1 MTSVPGSVPGVDHPV
16 EQTEAEVTLTGRGIS
31 VSSRVEVVQ
40 NEFISVRPSVGE
52 FVDQVVVKVG
62 DVVGL
67 FWKTE
72 DAQRALPAEITDVE
86 QGAVIRW
93 RMRATGP
100 AEASQRRKAV
110 RGRVTV
116 PVTAEYGSIDLKGE
130 TVDISEAGLRAEF
143 EGLGAPPEAGAKLD
157 LMVELEDGTFKTKAE
172 VVRTVARGARW
183 VISIRFTNLQE
194 KDQDR
199 IRRRVFQ
206 ALREERAKRADDAP
220 PDLRG

>member
-1 MTSVPGSVPGVDHPV
+1 
-16 EQTEAEVTLTGRGIS
+16 
-31 VSSRVEVVQ
+31 
-40 NEFISVRPSVGE
+40 
-52 FVDQVVVKVG
+52 
-62 DVVGL
+62 
-67 FWKTE
+67 
-72 DAQRALPAEITDVE
+72 
-86 QGAVIRW
+86 
-93 RMRATGP
+93 
-100 AEASQRRKAV
+100 
-110 RGRVTV
+110 V

-183 VISIRFTNLQE
+183 VISIRFTGIQE

>member
-1 MTSVPGSVPGVDHPV
+1 MTSSVPGVDHPE

-31 VSSRVEVVQ
+31 VSARVEVVQ
-40 NEFISVRPSVGE
+40 NEFVSVRPSVSE

-62 DVVGL
+62 DVVEL
-67 FWKTE
+67 FWKTD

-110 RGRVTV
+110 RGRVNV

-130 TVDISEAGLRAEF
+130 TVDISEAGLRGEF
-143 EGLGAPPEAGAKLD
+143 EGLGAPPEAGARMD
-157 LMVELEDGTFKTKAE
+157 LLVELEDGTFKSKAE

-183 VISIRFTNLQE
+183 VISIRFTGLQE

-220 PDLRG
+220 PGLRG

>member
-1 MTSVPGSVPGVDHPV
+1 MTSVPGVDHPE
-16 EQTEAEVTLTGRGIS
+16 EQTEAEITLSGRGVS

-40 NEFISVRPSVGE
+40 NEYISVRPSVGE
-52 FVDQVVVKVG
+52 FVEQVVVKVG
-62 DVVGL
+62 DVVEV

-86 QGAVIRW
+86 AGAVVRW

-100 AEASQRRKAV
+100 AEISQRRKAV
-110 RGRVTV
+110 RGRVAV
-116 PVTAEYGSIDLKGE
+116 PVVAGYGAIDLTGQ
-130 TVDISEAGLRAEF
+130 TVDLSEAGVRAEF

-157 LMVELEDGTFKTKAE
+157 LVISLEDGVTKTKAE
-172 VVRTVARGARW
+172 VVRTQARGARW
-183 VISIRFTNLQE
+183 IMSIRFLDIQE

-199 IRRRVFQ
+199 VRKRVFQ

-220 PDLRG
+220 PGLRG